1 MEELEKLL
9 CKIYEDN
16 ALGKLPDKRYEFL
29 SHQYE
34 TEMAGLEEEVKDLQE
49 SVSGHMDGTTSA
61 KKFMALIS
69 RYQDFDKLTNVMANE
84 FIDKIVVHERDR
96 KGSIQTTQRVDIY
109 FSFIGTFVPP
119 AEPIDPEVAAAME
132 AERQAI
138 EAKKDRL
145 HQNYLK
151 RKANGSQQK
160 YEARYESRRIARMKE
175 LKETLPK
182 NSMSVAEYY
191 AMRKETRTDLDMPEG
206 RMIYEH
212 G

>member
-1 MEELEKLL
+1 MAYNHGREDRKWRIWKEAEEKLL
-9 CKIYEDN
+9 RECGVDEATIEQI
-16 ALGKLPDKRYEFL
+16 R
-29 SHQYE
+29 
-34 TEMAGLEEEVKDLQE
+34 
-49 SVSGHMDGTTSA
+49 
-61 KKFMALIS
+61 
-69 RYQDFDKLTNVMANE
+69 
-84 FIDKIVVHERDR
+84 IVVHERDR

-175 LKETLPK
+175 LKEALPK

-191 AMRKETRTDLDMPEG
+191 AMRKETRYNEP
-206 RMIYEH
+206 IN
-212 G
+212 